1 MDNFVSVATLAR
13 LRNSLWLWF
22 AGYRTYKR
30 VFHPFVDLGIRF
42 CLASAFFHS
51 GATNALNWQHAIYLA
66 RFEYPVTWMSPEH
79 AAVAAVL
86 IELICPLLLLLG
98 FLTRLAALPMAIL
111 AIVIQTNY
119 VVIDTNLFWTA
130 ILSTYVVFGAG
141 PLSLDALIAPGLADS
156 PLPIA
161 PQLVRVAERITR
173 SVGPVFQLLLRVW
186 LGWALVRL
194 PSPMGVFPESSVD
207 SFLPQPASI
216 AGGLM
221 MALGLGTTVVNKVY
235 AALIVGSQMMGVN
248 DAASFWMVLLMA
260 RYGIIGAGP
269 FSLDSYLYNRLTE
282 WMKPNHGKIGADD
295 WPRVVIVGA
304 GFGGMA
310 CALKLRHLPVHL
322 TLIDRQNYHLFQP
335 LLYQVA
341 TAGLAPADIASPI
354 RSEFRDD
361 PNVRV
366 IMETVTGIDLGLQ
379 KVRMLDRELPFDL
392 LIIATGAS
400 HSYFGN
406 DDWARFA
413 PGLKRVDDATM
424 IRGKLLSAF
433 ESAENARD
441 TTERDACLTFVV
453 VGGGPTGVELAGAV
467 AELARFGLEEE
478 FRHIEPS
485 AARIILVE
493 SGPRLLSTFPE
504 QLSMH
509 AKDTLRKLG
518 VEVRVNS
525 RVRGIDDAGVTIDE
539 QKLRARTVLW
549 AAGVVASPA
558 ADWLKADVDRSGRIR
573 VDEHLRVPGHAN
585 VFAIGD
591 TASSLGWNGRPV
603 PGLAP
608 AAKQGGQYVASVIRS
623 QIEKR
628 VLPPPFAYRH
638 QGSLATIGRS
648 SAVADFGRVRL
659 WGAPAWWLWGMI
671 HVLFLSGI
679 RNRLSV
685 VIAWIWAYLTF
696 RSGSRL
702 ITGQAL
708 LKNSQPPS

>member
-1 MDNFVSVATLAR
+1 
-13 LRNSLWLWF
+13 
-22 AGYRTYKR
+22 
-30 VFHPFVDLGIRF
+30 LG
-42 CLASAFFHS
+42 A
-51 GATNALNWQHAIYLA
+51 
-66 RFEYPVTWMSPEH
+66 
-79 AAVAAVL
+79 
-86 IELICPLLLLLG
+86 
-98 FLTRLAALPMAIL
+98 
-111 AIVIQTNY
+111 
-119 VVIDTNLFWTA
+119 
-130 ILSTYVVFGAG
+130 
-141 PLSLDALIAPGLADS
+141 
-156 PLPIA
+156 
-161 PQLVRVAERITR
+161 
-173 SVGPVFQLLLRVW
+173 
-186 LGWALVRL
+186 
-194 PSPMGVFPESSVD
+194 
-207 SFLPQPASI
+207 
-216 AGGLM
+216 
-221 MALGLGTTVVNKVY
+221 TVVNKAF
-235 AALIVGSQMMGVN
+235 AAVIVDSQMMTAG
-248 DAASFWMVLLMA
+248 DTASFWMILLMA
-260 RYGIIGAGP
+260 RFGIIGAGP
-269 FSLDSYLYNRLTE
+269 VSFDNYLYNRLTQ
-282 WMKPNHGKIGADD
+282 WMKPNHGKVGADD

-310 CALKLRHLPVHL
+310 CALKLRHLAVHL
-322 TLIDRQNYHLFQP
+322 TIIDRHNYHLFQP

-366 IMETVTGIDLGLQ
+366 IMETVTGIDLDLQ
-379 KVRMLDRELPFDL
+379 KVRMLDRELSFDL

-406 DDWARFA
+406 DDWAHFA
-413 PGLKRVDDATM
+413 PGLKRVDDATL

-433 ESAENARD
+433 ESAENAKD

-478 FRHIEPS
+478 FRNIEPS

-509 AKDTLRKLG
+509 AKDSLRKLG

-539 QKLRARTVLW
+539 QKLQARTVLW

-659 WGAPAWWLWGMI
+659 WGAPAWWLWGMV
-671 HVLFLSGI
+671 HVLFLSGM

-708 LKNSQPPS
+708 LKNSQPHSSVLIV